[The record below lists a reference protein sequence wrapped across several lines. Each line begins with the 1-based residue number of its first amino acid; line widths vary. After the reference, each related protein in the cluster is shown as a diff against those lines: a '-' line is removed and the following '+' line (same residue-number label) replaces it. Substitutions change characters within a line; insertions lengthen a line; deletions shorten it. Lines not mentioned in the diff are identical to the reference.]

1 MTTFA
6 IRITFALTSCVL
18 RSPLR
23 MTAAADA
30 CNAVSRSLR

>member
-6 IRITFALTSCVL
+6 IRLTFALTSCVL
-18 RSPLR
+18 RSPFR

-30 CNAVSRSLR
+30 CEAVSKGLR

>member
-1 MTTFA
+1 MKLTVRLA
-6 IRITFALTSCVL
+6 FALTSCVL

-30 CNAVSRSLR
+30 CEAIAWRLR